1 MTAEV
6 DLQIL
11 RLGARGDGIAET
23 PEGPRYLPFGLPG
36 ERVAAQAGGLPR
48 LQSPPSPERRDPCC
62 RHFGVCGG
70 CVAQHMSERLYA
82 DWKRSILVEALR
94 QRGLSGEVAPLR
106 PIPAGSRRRAVF
118 TARREKKGGVLL
130 GYHPRESDVVFALK
144 ECPVL
149 VAEIVAAL
157 PALREIAAHTAE
169 PEVRL
174 TVLATPA
181 GLDVA
186 VSSERRLAA
195 SAAARLAQIAAGERG
210 LARLT
215 LNGET
220 LSQRSLPQLSFAG
233 VEVCPPP
240 GAFVQA
246 VAAAEALLGE
256 EVTNAVR
263 GARRPADLFCGLGT
277 LTFSLAR
284 RAPVAA
290 FDNDAEA
297 IAALT
302 AAARHAKGLKPIMA
316 SVRDLLRE
324 PLAPGELKD
333 YDAVVFDPPRAGAKA
348 QALALAR
355 SRVPVVVAVSCAPGT
370 LARDLKILV
379 DGGYHLQGVVPID
392 QFLFSAHVEAVAH
405 LRR

>member
-1 MTAEV
+1 
-6 DLQIL
+6 
-11 RLGARGDGIAET
+11 
-23 PEGPRYLPFGLPG
+23 
-36 ERVAAQAGGLPR
+36 
-48 LQSPPSPERRDPCC
+48 
-62 RHFGVCGG
+62 
-70 CVAQHMSERLYA
+70 
-82 DWKRSILVEALR
+82 
-94 QRGLSGEVAPLR
+94 
-106 PIPAGSRRRAVF
+106 
-118 TARREKKGGVLL
+118 
-130 GYHPRESDVVFALK
+130 
-144 ECPVL
+144 
-149 VAEIVAAL
+149 
-157 PALREIAAHTAE
+157 
-169 PEVRL
+169 
-174 TVLATPA
+174 VLATPA

-186 VSSERRLAA
+186 VSSERRLAG

-210 LARLT
+210 LARLA

-290 FDNDAEA
+290 FDSDAEA

>member
-1 MTAEV
+1 
-6 DLQIL
+6 
-11 RLGARGDGIAET
+11 
-23 PEGPRYLPFGLPG
+23 
-36 ERVAAQAGGLPR
+36 
-48 LQSPPSPERRDPCC
+48 
-62 RHFGVCGG
+62 
-70 CVAQHMSERLYA
+70 
-82 DWKRSILVEALR
+82 LVEALR

-130 GYHPRESDVVFALK
+130 GYHPRESDVVFALT

-157 PALREIAAHTAE
+157 PALREIAAHAAE

-186 VSSERRLAA
+186 VSSERRLAG

-210 LARLT
+210 LARLA

-290 FDNDAEA
+290 FDSDAEA